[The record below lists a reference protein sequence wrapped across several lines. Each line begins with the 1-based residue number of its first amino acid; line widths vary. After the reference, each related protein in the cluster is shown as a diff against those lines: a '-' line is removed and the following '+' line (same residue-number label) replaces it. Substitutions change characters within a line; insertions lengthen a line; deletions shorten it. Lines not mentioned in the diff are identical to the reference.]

1 MSARILATGQLYGD
15 PQARTSQAGKPFTTA
30 KVRADGKDGAV
41 LWISIVAFGDLA
53 DRLLTMKANTALAL
67 SGKLEVSAYTAKD
80 GTPAAGL
87 SVVCDELATLKAKPK
102 PKAEPEPAQAQQPVI
117 ILYPGAGRES
127 DGLE

>member
-1 MSARILATGQLYGD
+1 MSARLLATGQLYGD

-117 ILYPGAGRES
+117 AGF
-127 DGLE
+127 DDDLPDWN

>member
-1 MSARILATGQLYGD
+1 MSARLLATGQLYGD

-41 LWISIVAFGDLA
+41 LWISVVAFGDLA
-53 DRLLTMKANTALAL
+53 DRLLTMRANNALAL

-102 PKAEPEPAQAQQPVI
+102 PKAAQAQQPVI
-117 ILYPGAGRES
+117 AGF
-127 DGLE
+127 DDDLPDWN

>member
-1 MSARILATGQLYGD
+1 MIRALLTGQLYGD

-53 DRLLTMKANTALAL
+53 DRLLTMKANNALAL
-67 SGKLEVSAYTAKD
+67 SGKLEVSAYIAKN
-80 GTPAAGL
+80 GEPAAGL

-102 PKAEPEPAQAQQPVI
+102 PKAAQAQQPVI
-117 ILYPGAGRES
+117 AGF
-127 DGLE
+127 DDDLPDWG